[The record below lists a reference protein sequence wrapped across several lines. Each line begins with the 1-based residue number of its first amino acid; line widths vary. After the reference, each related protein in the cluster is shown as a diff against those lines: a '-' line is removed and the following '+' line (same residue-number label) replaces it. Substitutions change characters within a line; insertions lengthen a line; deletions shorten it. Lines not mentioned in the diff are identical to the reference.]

1 VEVTGQE
8 ARFRAILAEEAEGR
22 LATLSELLLE
32 LERNGEDQ
40 ELLSSVFREAHT
52 LKGAAAVVGLADVLR
67 VAHAMEE
74 VLEGLR
80 RGDPATPAAVD
91 ALLGAVDGMREMVPA
106 VLAGEERTGHADRL
120 VAALHDP
127 TPALEPPPD
136 PEPAPGPPPGPASA
150 PAPGPAQPAPRRERR
165 ETVRLRVER
174 LDELVRLVGEAS
186 AAALRVGRVVTDQLG
201 VEPAG
206 VPELHDLSRILES
219 LQERTLQA
227 RMVPFGTI
235 AEPLRRT
242 ARDLARSLGKAVEL
256 ELRGQE
262 TELDRGVLEQV
273 ADPMLHLVRNAI
285 DHGIELPEARLAAG
299 KPRYGTV
306 RVHAAQLGSEVV
318 VTVAD
323 DGQGIDLARVR
334 QQAGEAGDALDG
346 VGDDEAIYAIF
357 RSGLSTAA
365 TVSEVS
371 GRGVG
376 LDVVRASL
384 ASVRGRVE
392 VHSEPGTGSEFRLSV
407 PITLAVL
414 PCLLVEA
421 AGRRFGV
428 PMHSVVS
435 AEAAGWSEDHVEGQV
450 VIRVRDT
457 ILPVSDLAATLGVT
471 AGQGGAPASDSPA
484 VVVASMTRRHAF
496 RVDAL
501 LGQRNVVVKDLG
513 RLLPRLALLA
523 GASLEPDGS
532 ILLVLDVSG
541 LVDRARWARSGGAG
555 RPAPSPTPAV
565 PAPAGPA
572 SVLVVDDTAVV
583 RELERSIL
591 EEAGYRVRT
600 AAAGRRPPTRTA
612 PRRWPSPPRP
622 AGRRPLPR
630 SCPAL
635 AGWPC
640 PSWSSSTSTR
650 SWSTG
655 SWAGCSGCR
664 PCRWWWPPTA
674 TGPSLGSS
682 TSHRPAP
689 TSSSLPPPA
698 CPGCRWGRPGPSRP
712 AAAAWSS
719 TPTRRTCTGRRPT
732 SCSARSPPPLAGRRS
747 ACCSPAWART
757 ARPGCWR
764 CAARGP

>member
-600 AAAGRRPPTRTA
+600 AADGRLALAALADTPADLVVTDVEMPNCDGLELTRAIRGQPALTGLPVVVVTSRSSDADRRLAMDAGADAYLVKGDLDRRTLLEVVGRLLGLAVQPAGGAGR
-612 PRRWPSPPRP
+612 
-622 AGRRPLPR
+622 
-630 SCPAL
+630 
-635 AGWPC
+635 
-640 PSWSSSTSTR
+640 
-650 SWSTG
+650 
-655 SWAGCSGCR
+655 
-664 PCRWWWPPTA
+664 
-674 TGPSLGSS
+674 
-682 TSHRPAP
+682 
-689 TSSSLPPPA
+689 
-698 CPGCRWGRPGPSRP
+698 
-712 AAAAWSS
+712 
-719 TPTRRTCTGRRPT
+719 
-732 SCSARSPPPLAGRRS
+732 
-747 ACCSPAWART
+747 
-757 ARPGCWR
+757 
-764 CAARGP
+764 

>member
-8 ARFRAILAEEAEGR
+8 ARFRAMFAEEAEGR

-32 LERNGEDQ
+32 LERDGEDQ

-80 RGDPATPAAVD
+80 GGDRTATPATVD
-91 ALLGAVDGMREMVPA
+91 ALLGAVDGMREMVRA
-106 VLAGEERTGHADRL
+106 VLAGDDRGDHADRL

-127 TPALEPPPD
+127 PPTLER
-136 PEPAPGPPPGPASA
+136 PPGPAPAPDPA
-150 PAPGPAQPAPRRERR
+150 PAPGPEPRPTSGPGPVKAAPAVRRERR

-186 AAALRVGRVVTDQLG
+186 AAALRVGRVVTEQLG

-235 AEPLRRT
+235 AEPLRRV

-262 TELDRGVLEQV
+262 TELDRGVLEQI
-273 ADPMLHLVRNAI
+273 ADPLLHLVRNAI
-285 DHGIELPEARLAAG
+285 DHGIEPPEARLAAG

-306 RVHAAQLGSEVV
+306 RVHATQLGSEVV

-323 DGQGIDLARVR
+323 DGRGIDLAQVR
-334 QQAGEAGDALDG
+334 RRAGEAGDALDG
-346 VGDDEAIYAIF
+346 VGDDDAIYAIF

-365 TVSEVS
+365 RVSEVS

-392 VHSEPGTGSEFRLSV
+392 VHSELGAGSEFRLSV

-414 PCLLVEA
+414 PCLLVET
-421 AGRRFGV
+421 AGRRFGI

-471 AGQGGAPASDSPA
+471 AGQGEAPASDSPA

-496 RVDAL
+496 GVDAL

-513 RLLPRLALLA
+513 RLLPRLGLLA

-541 LVDRARWARSGGAG
+541 LVDRARWARSAAG
-555 RPAPSPTPAV
+555 PGRAAASTSPAV
-565 PAPAGPA
+565 HAPAGPA
-572 SVLVVDDTAVV
+572 GVLVVDDTAVV

-600 AAAGRRPPTRTA
+600 AADGRLALAALADAPADLVVTDLEMPNCDGLELTRAIRAQPALTGLPVVVVTSRSSEAHRRLAMDAGADAYLVKGDLDRRALLEVVGRLLGLA
-612 PRRWPSPPRP
+612 AHP
-622 AGRRPLPR
+622 AGR
-630 SCPAL
+630 
-635 AGWPC
+635 AGP
-640 PSWSSSTSTR
+640 
-650 SWSTG
+650 
-655 SWAGCSGCR
+655 
-664 PCRWWWPPTA
+664 
-674 TGPSLGSS
+674 
-682 TSHRPAP
+682 
-689 TSSSLPPPA
+689 
-698 CPGCRWGRPGPSRP
+698 
-712 AAAAWSS
+712 
-719 TPTRRTCTGRRPT
+719 
-732 SCSARSPPPLAGRRS
+732 
-747 ACCSPAWART
+747 
-757 ARPGCWR
+757 
-764 CAARGP
+764 